1 MLLSVDQSTGAVKR
15 QECHP
20 VAAAGRGALRSLVL
34 GRVLALIGLLAA
46 NAFFVAA
53 EFSVVRSRRS
63 RLEAMA
69 RSGDTKAR
77 LVLRATTNLARLL
90 SASQFGI
97 TLASLGIGAL
107 AEESLKASFAARFGM
122 MALPAQISAAT
133 LGTIAALALVTY
145 GHVVFG
151 ELAPRGAT
159 INNPERVSRWLVPGL
174 VAFAWITQPFTW
186 LLNRSAELA
195 LKPFGLTPAS
205 AEENV
210 HSADELRIIVEQSQE
225 GGVLQRQDAALI
237 EGVFEFSEKN
247 AREVMTPRTAIDA
260 LDIGS
265 SLDDAVQV
273 VIETQRSRYP
283 VYEESVDNIVGLVL
297 AKDLIPVLRHAPPEF
312 ALTAIMRPIHVVPG
326 SREVEEVLADFK
338 RLKEHMAV
346 VLDEYGGTAGIV
358 TMEDLLEEIVGEIL
372 DEHDEPEM
380 TATSEPG
387 ADVVLPGAT
396 HIGELN
402 ERFGLAVP
410 DDEYSTIG
418 GYIFGA
424 LGRLPTAG
432 DRVTASHAV
441 FTVKSMDGRRIETV
455 AVDLHSVGDRRG
467 KTRN

>member
-1 MLLSVDQSTGAVKR
+1 MVAHASAADYVPAVLAR
-15 QECHP
+15 I
-20 VAAAGRGALRSLVL
+20 
-34 GRVLALIGLLAA
+34 LALIGLLAA

-69 RSGDTKAR
+69 RAGDAKAR

-97 TLASLGIGAL
+97 TLASIGIGAL
-107 AEESLKASFAARFGM
+107 AEETLAQYFADRIAHVPWLVQIGARAG
-122 MALPAQISAAT
+122 
-133 LGTIAALALVTY
+133 LGTAFAMAVVTY

-174 VAFAWITQPFTW
+174 VAFAWITKPFTW
-186 LLNRSAELA
+186 LLNRSAELV
-195 LKPFGLTPAS
+195 LKPFGLTPGS

-210 HSADELRIIVEQSQE
+210 HSADELRILVEQSQE
-225 GGVLQRQDAALI
+225 VGALERQDAALI

-260 LDIGS
+260 LDVEAT
-265 SLDDAVQV
+265 LDEAVALV
-273 VIETQRSRYP
+273 VETQRSRYP
-283 VYEESVDNIVGLVL
+283 VYEESIDNIVGLAL
-297 AKDLIPVLRHAPPEF
+297 AKDFIALLRDRPQGF
-312 ALTAIMRPIHVVPG
+312 TMSQVMRPVHVVPG

-372 DEHDEPEM
+372 DEYDEPEVLD
-380 TATSEPG
+380 ATEPG
-387 ADVVLPGAT
+387 SDVLIPGSMNL
-396 HIGELN
+396 HELN
-402 ERFGLAVP
+402 ERFGLEVP
-410 DDEYSTIG
+410 DDEYTTIG
-418 GYIFGA
+418 GYVFGA
-424 LGRLPTAG
+424 LGRLPVVG
-432 DRVTASHAV
+432 DRVTASHAI
-441 FTVKSMDGRRIETV
+441 FTVRAMEGRRVDTL
-455 AVDLHSVGDRRG
+455 AADLHSVGDRRA
-467 KTRN
+467 KQRTDS